1 MRRLAGLLLL
11 VMLVGGVALVA
22 QTAQAPAAPQPTAQK
37 PATPKTEPATRD
49 VPTALPS
56 ARSIIDRHIKE
67 IGGRAAIL
75 AHTSQHASG
84 TISMPANGISGA
96 LDVYG
101 AKPDKSL
108 VKINLGGI
116 GDIVEG
122 FDGTNGWSLQ
132 PMTGPMLKEGK
143 ELAEKKFDAD
153 FYSDLHEPGRYASMK
168 TVEKTTFDGRPC
180 YKISLA
186 RKDGGEDIEFYDV
199 ATGLKAGATGTR
211 QTPMGPITATQTLSD
226 YKKFGGLLVPTMMK
240 QSQMG
245 IEQVLQF
252 NSLEWDNVPPSTF
265 DPPAQIK
272 ALIK

>member
-1 MRRLAGLLLL
+1 MGRLAGPLLL
-11 VMLVGGVALVA
+11 VALVGGVTLMA
-22 QTAQAPAAPQPTAQK
+22 QTAQAPAAPK
-37 PATPKTEPATRD
+37 PAAPKTEPATRE
-49 VPTALPS
+49 VPGRELPLPS

-75 AHTSQHASG
+75 AHTSQHAAG

-116 GDIVEG
+116 GDIIEG

-132 PMTGPMLKEGK
+132 PMTGPMLKEGQ

-186 RKDGGEDIEFYDV
+186 RKDGVEDIEYYDV
-199 ATGLKAGATGTR
+199 ETGLKAGAMGTR
-211 QTPMGPITATQTLSD
+211 QTPMGPITATQTFSD
-226 YKKFGGLLVPTMMK
+226 YKKLGGLLVPTTMK

-245 IEQVLQF
+245 IEQILKF
-252 NSLEWDNVPPSTF
+252 TTLEWDNVPPSTF